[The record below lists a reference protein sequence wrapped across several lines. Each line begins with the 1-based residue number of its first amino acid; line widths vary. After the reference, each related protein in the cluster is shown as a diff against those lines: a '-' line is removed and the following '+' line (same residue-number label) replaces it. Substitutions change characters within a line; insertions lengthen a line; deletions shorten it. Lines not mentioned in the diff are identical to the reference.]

1 MMNKPTG
8 CYQGLCEV
16 HGICELRS
24 FFTPE
29 YVLMAFELLCP
40 EAVLGLFALILSK
53 PILDLHSCPFSTRS
67 SPEEKSSHLLK
78 LLYDCSG

>member
-16 HGICELRS
+16 HGIYEPWS
-24 FFTPE
+24 FFTPK
-29 YVLMAFELLCP
+29 YALMALELLCP
-40 EAVLGLFALILSK
+40 KAILGLFAFILSK

-67 SPEEKSSHLLK
+67 SPEKKGLHLQK

>member
-16 HGICELRS
+16 HGIYEPWS
-24 FFTPE
+24 FFTPK

-53 PILDLHSCPFSTRS
+53 PILDLHSCLFSTRS
-67 SPEEKSSHLLK
+67 SPEEKGLHLPK